1 MTATEPFK
9 FRTYL
14 YTDGNQVA
22 TYCQC
27 YEYYN
32 KAEMLFFVSSKK
44 KEIDV
49 LDVSW
54 FQVKRGERGNKKPKF
69 YVLVYTPRDDK
80 Q

>member
-1 MTATEPFK
+1 MTTTEPFK

-14 YTDGNQVA
+14 YMDGNLVP